1 VIKFVQSPNQA
12 LFFFS
17 FTRQPLLSS
26 CQPVTNAG
34 SGSKET
40 SPHQQKN
47 PRMEQPTKQG
57 GQILSEEVK
66 SEKKQINLAWPLRKP
81 GAKEASDQTRR
92 HFDEFQQTLTQTEA
106 TVRKKTHFFFF
117 LSFNSNDQQGLSFYQ
132 KTNKP
137 NDQKDAAFVQMEK

>member
-1 VIKFVQSPNQA
+1 MPYVGRDKICSKSQSSFV
-12 LFFFS
+12 FFS

-66 SEKKQINLAWPLRKP
+66 SEKK
-81 GAKEASDQTRR
+81 
-92 HFDEFQQTLTQTEA
+92 
-106 TVRKKTHFFFF
+106 
-117 LSFNSNDQQGLSFYQ
+117 
-132 KTNKP
+132 TN
-137 NDQKDAAFVQMEK
+137 